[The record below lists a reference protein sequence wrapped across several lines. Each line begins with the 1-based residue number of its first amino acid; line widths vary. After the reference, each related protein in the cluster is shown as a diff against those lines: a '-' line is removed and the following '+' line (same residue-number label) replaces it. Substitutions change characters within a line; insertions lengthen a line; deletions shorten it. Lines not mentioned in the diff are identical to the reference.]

1 MIFGADT
8 QNKNLRDASSKRI
21 DTSHRSQTANKYAAA
36 ISSSKNSS
44 VGADESGPTTV
55 QYSKKP
61 MKSDSIKGS
70 FEGYMGGSSTHIQM
84 NGSGYLNSSI
94 QSARQIK
101 ATADHGMG
109 MDVSH
114 FTNSSN
120 YSIMNNTSRSYQ
132 KDSSAQKIKDID
144 KRNNIR

>member
-55 QYSKKP
+55 EHSKKP

-70 FEGYMGGSSTHIQM
+70 FEGYMSGSSAYIQM
-84 NGSGYLNSSI
+84 NNSGYLNSSM
-94 QSARQIK
+94 QSARYNK
-101 ATADHGMG
+101 NTADHGMG
-109 MDVSH
+109 IDTSY

-132 KDSSAQKIKDID
+132 KDSSAEKIRDID